1 MIVSPS
7 DGATK
12 APLSR
17 TARPIFQN
25 LGPGTLFFGT
35 NSSNVATEGL
45 KLPVLAVYELPTSLV
60 EGAGEVWFVAV
71 GDTCDVRI
79 LNVG

>member
-1 MIVSPS
+1 MIISPS

-25 LGPGTLFFGT
+25 LGPGTLYFST
-35 NSSNVATEGL
+35 ASANVATEGL
-45 KLPVLAVYELPTSLV
+45 KLPVLAVYEPTSLV